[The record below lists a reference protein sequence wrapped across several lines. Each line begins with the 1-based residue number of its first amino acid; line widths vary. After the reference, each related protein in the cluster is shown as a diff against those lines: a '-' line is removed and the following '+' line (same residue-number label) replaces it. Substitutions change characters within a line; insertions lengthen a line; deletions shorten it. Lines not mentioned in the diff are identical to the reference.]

1 MLLTQLG
8 PAAAATPERSPAT
21 SATRATAPPAKMTE
35 RRAGAAYGKLPVTF
49 VPNAGQLDSRVL
61 YAAQGGGHSFF
72 FTREEAVFVLSQG
85 TSKTAR
91 GTVLRL
97 RFVGANPEAR
107 VEARQ
112 PAPGKVNYLIGK
124 DRSRWH
130 TNLSTYAELVYHD
143 LWPGIDM
150 LFRGGSG
157 RLKYEFHVRPGASV
171 SDIRLA
177 YRGAEGLSV
186 ARAGDL
192 LIRTPLGVIRDER
205 PISYQELGGKR
216 VGVQSRFALR
226 ESSGARL
233 YGFAVGRY
241 DSRSP
246 LVVDPGL
253 VYSTFLGGAGH
264 DNGLGVAVDAAGSA
278 YVTGY
283 TYSTGFPT
291 TAGAYDSSHDG
302 GQDAFVTKL
311 DTLAVLPVPA
321 SVTLTPATDTNRAG
335 EEHCVTA
342 TVKDAFGNP
351 VSGVSVV
358 FSVSGANTAGG
369 TETTDASGQ
378 AVFCYTGTKAGL
390 DTINAFADTDGS
402 GVQNGTEPTGA
413 ATKTYV
419 AAAPATLVLTPAA
432 ATNVVGT
439 QHCVTATVKDAF
451 GNPVSGVQV
460 RFSVTGSVTRTGT
473 QTTNGNGQATFCY
486 TGPELPGS
494 DAIRA
499 YADSNGDNVQDAGE
513 PAGAATKTWTVPVTP
528 LCQVSITNGGRI
540 TANNGDKATFG
551 GNAQVPQSG
560 QPKGNGEYQDHGPAV
575 TLKVKSTKILAV
587 VCSADKKQPS
597 IYGQATI
604 NGSGSYFFKIDVK
617 DVAEPGVGKDTYR
630 ILLSNGYDSG
640 ERTLEG
646 GNIQIRIG

>member
-1 MLLTQLG
+1 VSKL
-8 PAAAATPERSPAT
+8 
-21 SATRATAPPAKMTE
+21 SAT
-35 RRAGAAYGKLPVTF
+35 
-49 VPNAGQLDSRVL
+49 
-61 YAAQGGGHSFF
+61 
-72 FTREEAVFVLSQG
+72 
-85 TSKTAR
+85 
-91 GTVLRL
+91 
-97 RFVGANPEAR
+97 
-107 VEARQ
+107 
-112 PAPGKVNYLIGK
+112 
-124 DRSRWH
+124 
-130 TNLSTYAELVYHD
+130 
-143 LWPGIDM
+143 
-150 LFRGGSG
+150 GS
-157 RLKYEFHVRPGASV
+157 S
-171 SDIRLA
+171 
-177 YRGAEGLSV
+177 
-186 ARAGDL
+186 L
-192 LIRTPLGVIRDER
+192 L
-205 PISYQELGGKR
+205 
-216 VGVQSRFALR
+216 
-226 ESSGARL
+226 
-233 YGFAVGRY
+233 
-241 DSRSP
+241 
-246 LVVDPGL
+246 
-253 VYSTFLGGAGH
+253 YSTFLGGAGNDYGKGVAVDAAGSAYVTGYTVSTDFPTTAGAYDSSH
-264 DNGLGVAVDAAGSA
+264 NGSQDAFVSKLSATGSSLLYSTFLGGAGADYGLGVAVDAAGSA

-499 YADSNGDNVQDAGE
+499 YADSDGDNVQDAGE

-560 QPKGNGEYQDHGPAV
+560 QPKGNEEYQDHGPAV